1 MERKTFIDV
10 AKGIAMLLVVM
21 QHTGGQLDPGM
32 RFLCKVDVPLFFL
45 CSGFLAY
52 RPHIDVYRQI
62 LKICRRI
69 FVPFIVACLFACVYF
84 NESFLDVF
92 LSSGKR
98 GYWFLEALFF
108 MMAIFMVI
116 HRNEKLFVAGSV
128 LIEAGLLICS
138 KFAPETVD
146 NVLGISYLSRYFPCF
161 IIGALMRKHNVESL
175 PNKWVGLVLLSMSIG
190 CLTYGF
196 NSTNVSFLAHVVG
209 YLSFSVLTFFVI
221 KRYTDSLPDRLKAAF
236 GYVGRYSLNVYIIHF
251 YFVFYLPIEGGNFL
265 IDFLLSASAAVVV
278 TALSIVVGK
287 ILTYCTPL
295 NKVLSA

>member
-21 QHTGGQLDPGM
+21 QHTGGQLDSGM

-52 RPHIDVYRQI
+52 RPRIDVSRHM
-62 LKICRRI
+62 LKACRRI
-69 FVPFIVACLFACVYF
+69 LVPFILACLFACVYF
-84 NESFLDVF
+84 NENISDVF

-116 HRNEKLFVAGSV
+116 HRNEKLLVAGGV

-138 KFAPETVD
+138 KYFPETVD

-161 IIGALMRKHNVESL
+161 IMGALMRKHNVESL
-175 PNKWVGLVLLSMSIG
+175 PNKWVGLVLLAISVG
-190 CLTYGF
+190 CLIYGF
-196 NSTNVSFLAHVVG
+196 SSTNASFLAHVVG

-221 KRYTDSLPDRLKAAF
+221 KRCTDGLPDRLKAAF

-251 YFVFYLPIEGGNFL
+251 YFVFYLPIEGGDFL
-265 IDFLLSASAAVVV
+265 IDFVLSASAAIVV
-278 TALSIVVGK
+278 TALSITLGK
-287 ILTYCTPL
+287 VLTYCTPL
-295 NKVLSA
+295 NKVLTA